1 MPQPTVRPSLAR
13 YACITSVAARLF
25 YGKAM
30 LSATVGRHQRAGE
43 RAGRAGQRVEL
54 VGVIGTR
61 QRQTDS
67 VVKECHVGV
76 TRVCM
81 LVSIA

>member
-1 MPQPTVRPSLAR
+1 MPQPTARPSLAR

-30 LSATVGRHQRAGE
+30 LSATVGQ
-43 RAGRAGQRVEL
+43 AGRVGQRVEL